1 MNLTDKKTVIELLQ
15 AHGLF
20 TKKRFGQ
27 NFLINAGILSNI
39 VSAADIKPTD
49 HVIEIGP
56 GLGVLTEELVKKANK
71 VTSIELD
78 NHLVPILKERFSNQ
92 KNFELI
98 HMDALKFTPPKT
110 PYKIVANIPYNITS
124 PLLNHFLQSK
134 NKPTSMT
141 ILVQK
146 EVADKIT
153 HPLHAKHP
161 KHSILSLQVAL
172 FADAKLIKRVPAG
185 NFFPTPKVES
195 AILQITPHKNL
206 IPDAQALQILALAKL
221 AFTHK
226 RKKLSHTFKNLPPEI
241 DPNLRPEDLSVKDW
255 NKINVKVSSY
265 SCQKKPL

>member
-1 MNLTDKKTVIELLQ
+1 MNLTDKKSVIEFLQ
-15 AHGLF
+15 THGLF

-27 NFLINAGILSNI
+27 NFLINAGILKNI
-39 VSAADIKPTD
+39 VNAANIKSTD

-56 GLGVLTEELVKKANK
+56 GLGVLTEELIKKAK
-71 VTSIELD
+71 KITSIELD
-78 NHLVPILKERFSNQ
+78 NHLIPLLKTRFSDQ
-92 KNFELI
+92 KNFELL

-124 PLLNHFLQSK
+124 PLLNHFLQAK

-153 HPLHAKHP
+153 QHLHSKKP

-172 FADAKLIKRVPAG
+172 FADAKMISRVPAG
-185 NFFPTPKVES
+185 NFFPAPKVES
-195 AILQITPHKNL
+195 AILQITPRKNL
-206 IPDAQALQILALAKL
+206 ISNAQALQILTLAKR

-241 DPNLRPEDLSVKDW
+241 DPNLRPEDLSPQEWGLISD
-255 NKINVKVSSY
+255 NEGLLS
-265 SCQKKPL
+265 

>member
-1 MNLTDKKTVIELLQ
+1 MNLTDKKTLVEFLQ
-15 AHGLF
+15 SQGLF

-27 NFLINAGILSNI
+27 NFLINTGILASIIN
-39 VSAADIKPTD
+39 AADIKSTD
-49 HVIEIGP
+49 HIIEIGP
-56 GLGVLTEELVKKANK
+56 GLGVLTEELLKKAKK

-110 PYKIVANIPYNITS
+110 EYKIVANIPYNITS
-124 PLLNHFLQSK
+124 PLLTHFLHSK
-134 NKPTSMT
+134 NKPVSMT

-153 HPLHAKHP
+153 QPFHSKKP

-172 FADAKLIKRVPAG
+172 FANAKLIKRVPAG
-185 NFFPTPKVES
+185 NFFPAPKVES
-195 AILQITPHKNL
+195 AILQITPLKDP
-206 IPDAQALQILALAKL
+206 ISDDEAQKILSLAKL

-226 RKKLSHTFKNLPPEI
+226 RKKLSHTFKNLTPEI
-241 DPNLRPEDLSVKDW
+241 NPNLRPEDLSIKDW
-255 NKINVKVSSY
+255 KIISRN
-265 SCQKKPL
+265 